1 VLFDNRITQYTNYCY
16 LVFTTI
22 LLNVDSITVNYW
34 QITVL
39 SIITIN
45 EYLQYLFL
53 RVCWAYLFY
62 RYNNHVAICNMSI
75 VFLVLYTIRYTWV
88 HDITTVVRCYFFIF
102 RVSFIVYFNILYYIY
117 IYIYQ
122 RKQARWKI
130 TIYIKNNCRIKYR
143 KRKIKIN

>member
-22 LLNVDSITVNYW
+22 LLNFDSITVNYW
-34 QITVL
+34 QIITVL

-88 HDITTVVRCYFFIF
+88 HDITTVERCYYFYFSCIIIIF
-102 RVSFIVYFNILYYIY
+102 EYTILHIY
-117 IYIYQ
+117 IYICISANKHDERLQY
-122 RKQARWKI
+122 
-130 TIYIKNNCRIKYR
+130 T
-143 KRKIKIN
+143 